1 MIRRVRSKQVP
12 KLMNRSAIPCQRSI
26 PQPRRS
32 SGALFVML
40 LSAVLLSA
48 FTAMASRAQA
58 QSDLLPGLD
67 TAVLQQ
73 RSRDMPRLH
82 SLLISHQGSRIYEQY
97 FAGRD
102 AGQPANLK
110 SASKSIISALVGLAL
125 QNGHIKDINQP
136 IVDFFP
142 EYIGTEVEDTVR
154 GITIRN
160 LLTMQGGLASTSG
173 SNYGSWVAS
182 RNWVDAAL
190 KSPMVADPGTA
201 MIYSTGTTHLLS
213 AIVTRA
219 SGMNTKEFAQRYLA
233 DPMGFRM
240 AYWSRDPQGVYFGGN
255 DMEIT
260 PRQMLDIGEMYLN
273 GGVHDGKRIL
283 SEQWVRDSHQPHA
296 ESPRGEGRHY
306 GYGWWLRDMADLQVP
321 LAWGYGGQ
329 FIFVVKEY
337 DLVIVITSNS
347 NPGPERG
354 AHMRSIYDLVEFDI
368 LQPLQIAAG
377 KNPGARDLS
386 IAP

>member
-1 MIRRVRSKQVP
+1 
-12 KLMNRSAIPCQRSI
+12 
-26 PQPRRS
+26 
-32 SGALFVML
+32 LFVML

-58 QSDLLPGLD
+58 QTDLLPGLD

-82 SLLISHQGSRIYEQY
+82 SLLISHQGGRIYEQY

-260 PRQMLDIGEMYLN
+260 PRQMLDIGEIYLN

-337 DLVIVITSNS
+337 DLVIVITSDS